1 MSDNISFDMQ
11 KTPWDFDLDYDFDQW
26 VDPELLNCSFSENPD
41 SAASNDLIDWNAG
54 IPDALGSSNAGP
66 IR

>member
-1 MSDNISFDMQ
+1 MSDNISFDTQ
-11 KTPWDFDLDYDFDQW
+11 EAPWDLDLDYDFDQW
-26 VDPELLNCSFSENPD
+26 VDPELLDCSFSENPG
-41 SAASNDLIDWNAG
+41 STAWNDLIDWNAG

>member
-11 KTPWDFDLDYDFDQW
+11 ETPWDFDLDTDFDQW
-26 VDPELLNCSFSENPD
+26 VDPALPCPSISDPD
-41 SAASNDLIDWNAG
+41 AWMAMVDWNAG
-54 IPDALGSSNAGP
+54 LPDALGSSNTGP

>member
-11 KTPWDFDLDYDFDQW
+11 EAPWNFDFDYDLDQW
-26 VDPELLNCSFSENPD
+26 IDLELPGPSDPD
-41 SAASNDLIDWNAG
+41 AWMKMVDWNAG
-54 IPDALGSSNAGP
+54 LPDALGSPNAGP